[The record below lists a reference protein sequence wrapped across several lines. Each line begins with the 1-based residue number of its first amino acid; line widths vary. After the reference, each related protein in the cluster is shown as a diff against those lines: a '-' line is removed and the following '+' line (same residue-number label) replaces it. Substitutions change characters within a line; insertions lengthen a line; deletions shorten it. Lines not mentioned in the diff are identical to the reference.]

1 MPMTALKTQ
10 RFLASLAGAA
20 GTAVA
25 QAEAELAPLI
35 KRAEEPQTG
44 TLAVVGL
51 GLLVLSAI
59 ARRRNDP

>member
-1 MPMTALKTQ
+1 MPMTALKTR

-20 GTAVA
+20 NAAVA
-25 QAEAELAPLI
+25 QAEAELAPVVT
-35 KRAEEPQTG
+35 RAEEPQTA